1 LLHVLA
7 AAVPLLLLLVAVLG
21 LVAIARIVA
30 ATATVVTAPTTTSA
44 AAATVATTIVA
55 TAVALLSARVVVA
68 VALRLATVVALAAAV
83 ALRLAATVALRLAA
97 TAPLL
102 SLPTRTVACRM
113 PLDTTGVAVAT
124 EGRRA
129 GAAGV
134 QDLWGGLGFCLD
146 LLLGELQPGLG
157 LHEGGEGLGQLQE
170 LLLELEAFV
179 EAVNELHG
187 EFLLADRG
195 ADVCQLI
202 GEALE
207 FVAVGHDAHV
217 ALGSVLE
224 LLGEEEL
231 AALGVGGEEVL
242 QGRPGGVGGAVRLQD
257 NILHLVGDG
266 SVDLEDDV
274 NVGGAPLRV
283 GEVRIGLLLDII
295 TGVVL
300 LEDEEEEVVPLVVV
314 AGGDVKLE
322 LDVPRDIDASGGGWG
337 GH

>member
-1 LLHVLA
+1 LHVLA

-30 ATATVVTAPTTTSA
+30 ATATVVTAPTTTSV

-55 TAVALLSARVVVA
+55 AAVALLSARVVVA

-83 ALRLAATVALRLAA
+83 ALRLAAT
-97 TAPLL
+97 APLL
-102 SLPTRTVACRM
+102 SLPARTVARRM